1 MKASINLEDIS
12 QIAIGGFAL
21 AVPIS
26 FSEEAWKLGESLPI
40 INLIFLF
47 TLSLVFLAF
56 YTYQGVFQGKIKNR
70 VAVFMLRML
79 VAYII
84 TVVIVSL
91 ILISINKFPLLS
103 EPIIAIK
110 RLVVISMPASM
121 GAIVVDSFDKE

>member
-1 MKASINLEDIS
+1 MKTSINLEDIS

-40 INLIFLF
+40 INLVFLF
-47 TLSLVFLAF
+47 TLSLVFLSF

-70 VAVFMLRML
+70 ISVFVFRM
-79 VAYII
+79 VIAYII
-84 TVVIVSL
+84 TVLIVSL

-103 EPIIAIK
+103 EPMIAIK
-110 RLVVISMPASM
+110 RLVVITMPASM
-121 GAIVVDSFDKE
+121 GAIVVDSIDKE